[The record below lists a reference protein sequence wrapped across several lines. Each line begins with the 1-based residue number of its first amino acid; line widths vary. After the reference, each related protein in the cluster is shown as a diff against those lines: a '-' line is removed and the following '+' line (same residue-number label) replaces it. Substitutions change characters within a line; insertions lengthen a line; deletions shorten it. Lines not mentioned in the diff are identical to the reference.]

1 MIKIPLLC
9 PTLRAKFC
17 GLRIFGCLVTGL
29 LLFCF
34 YLNFLGVL
42 LSILSDG
49 VGGVCEFSSTRK
61 NSVLLVRSEAEDED
75 NLSRLSICRV
85 SIPRRRIIT
94 NHFFHPPASLPK
106 TYLRFP
112 RHQGRHSLHLTAE
125 QLGLFFFDPSLTA
138 IHTGFPTNVGCFK
151 PPKPPPDLGR
161 VGSVSPLLDFL
172 TFDD

>member
-1 MIKIPLLC
+1 MTAADDTTGNFLLVFVSSPGRHVYVIKIPLLC

-94 NHFFHPPASLPK
+94 NHFFHPPSLSTKDVPTFYSLP
-106 TYLRFP
+106 RQAF
-112 RHQGRHSLHLTAE
+112 SA
-125 QLGLFFFDPSLTA
+125 FDS
-138 IHTGFPTNVGCFK
+138 
-151 PPKPPPDLGR
+151 
-161 VGSVSPLLDFL
+161 
-172 TFDD
+172 